1 MRSAAGGEWL
11 SPVLAAG
18 VGVRHG
24 RDLVLRAASFRLD
37 SLTSG
42 PPSLGISTA
51 RPETASAVIDVLA
64 GLSRP
69 AYGELRV
76 LGQDLSAPRGRLAV
90 RRQVGVARR
99 SGLRP
104 PPGYRIRGLV
114 EHAAR
119 IARLPVSD
127 RHLLAAAIIDRLEL
141 TAWAEVPLRSAP
153 EPVARRARLAAAAV
167 HEPSLLL
174 LEGLLDDLSPR
185 DAAALSDAIRDL
197 GRQTA
202 IVLTGHDP
210 VTLLLACD
218 DVITLADGILVSC

>member
-1 MRSAAGGEWL
+1 VRSGAGGERL

-37 SLTSG
+37 ALAAA
-42 PPSLGISTA
+42 PPSLGISIA

-76 LGQDLSAPRGRLAV
+76 LGHDLSAARGRLAV

-104 PPGYRIRGLV
+104 PPAYRIRGLV

-119 IARLPVSD
+119 IARLPGCD

-174 LEGLLDDLSPR
+174 LDGLLDDLPPR
-185 DAAALSDAIRDL
+185 DTAALGDAIRDL

-210 VTLLLACD
+210 AVLSLACD
-218 DVITLADGILVSC
+218 DLIALAGGVLVSR